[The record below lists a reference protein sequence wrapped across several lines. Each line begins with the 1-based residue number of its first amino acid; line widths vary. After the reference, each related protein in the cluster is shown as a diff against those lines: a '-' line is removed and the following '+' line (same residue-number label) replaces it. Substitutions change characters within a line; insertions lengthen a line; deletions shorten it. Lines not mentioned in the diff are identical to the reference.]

1 MISLRVPA
9 VLALALM
16 AFSSAAATP
25 VSGTVFDDRNA
36 NGVHDAGE
44 RGVAGVAVSDGT
56 AVVVSDADGHYQLAA
71 ADGAMIFV
79 IKPRGWRPP
88 VDGENLPQFYRRRAP
103 ASAAVVDFPL
113 IASDEPDHFRALVF
127 TDTQVASTQEVGF
140 LEKTIVAKLAGE
152 KGFAF
157 GVTLGDVVNDRH
169 DLFAPLNQVMG
180 RVGVP
185 WYNLF
190 GNHDL
195 DLGAGD
201 DRRSSAS
208 FEAVYGPST
217 YAFHYGGAL
226 FVALN
231 DVRHLGG
238 PRYIGGLRED
248 QFTFLAN
255 LLRVT
260 PRDELVVLMMHIP
273 WFYPSPANAETF
285 RVADRARLFAL
296 LQDRPHNLWLSGHT
310 HYQRHVFY
318 GAADGWS
325 GASPLH
331 EFNAAAACGGF
342 WGGPADASGIP
353 ISTMWDGTPHGYA
366 ILDLDGTA
374 ARTEYLSAR
383 DAADYQIALHAPQ
396 TARAGIGYVSFWA
409 NVFNGH
415 DGWTVESRVDGRS
428 WSAMRRVLEWDP
440 AYAERYLAQD
450 VMAEPLPGKR
460 LPDPTVCYH
469 LWRAYLPADL
479 AAGGHTIE
487 VRATNPEGKV
497 FSATQALQV
506 AAAPISPPNE
516 K

>member
-1 MISLRVPA
+1 MISFRLYV
-9 VLALALM
+9 VMGLALAAPIM
-16 AFSSAAATP
+16 GSAGI
-25 VSGTVFDDRNA
+25 VRGVVFDDRNA
-36 NGVHDAGE
+36 NGIRDQGE
-44 RGVAGVAVSDGT
+44 VGIAGVEVSDGVT
-56 AVVVSDADGHYQLAA
+56 VAVTDASGHYELTTP
-71 ADGAMIFV
+71 DGVTVFV
-79 IKPRGWRPP
+79 IKPRNWRPP
-88 VDGENLPQFYRRRAP
+88 VNAQNLPQFFHNGATDAAP
-103 ASAAVVDFPL
+103 ADFPL

-127 TDTQVASTQEVGF
+127 TDPQPATLKEVGY
-140 LEKTIVAKLAGE
+140 LERTMVDRLAGAT
-152 KGFAF
+152 GFAF
-157 GVTLGDVVNDRH
+157 GVTLGDVVYDRH
-169 DLFAPLNQVMG
+169 DLFAPLNAVMA

-217 YAFHYGGAL
+217 YAFHYGRVL
-226 FVALN
+226 FIALN

-238 PRYIGGLRED
+238 PRYIGGLRDD
-248 QFTFLAN
+248 QFTFLEN

-260 PRDELVVLMMHIP
+260 PRDEPVVLMMHIP
-273 WFYPSPANAETF
+273 WFYPNPSNAETF

-296 LQDRPHNLWLSGHT
+296 LRDRPHNFWLSGHT

-318 GAADGWS
+318 GAADGWQ
-325 GASPLH
+325 GAAPLH
-331 EFNAAAACGGF
+331 EFNVAAACGGF

-366 ILDLDGTA
+366 ILDMDGATV
-374 ARTEYLSAR
+374 RTEYHAAR
-383 DAADYQIALHAPQ
+383 EPAGYQIGLHAPQ
-396 TARAGIGYVSFWA
+396 TARAGVGYVSFWA

-415 DGWTVESRVDGRS
+415 DGWTVESRLDGRS
-428 WSAMRRVLEWDP
+428 WNAMRRVLEWDP
-440 AYAERYLAQD
+440 AYAQRYLAQD

-469 LWRAYLPADL
+469 LWRAYLPAEL
-479 AAGGHTIE
+479 TAGSHTIE
-487 VRATNPEGKV
+487 VRATDPDGQTYSTK
-497 FSATQALQV
+497 QAIQV
-506 AAAPISPPNE
+506 V